1 MEQILEGESI
11 FHQVA
16 GPGGTLILGF
26 PALKAVSNKLCS

>member
-16 GPGGTLILGF
+16 RPGGTLILGF